1 MRTDDAAVRAGAIL
15 RAMAQVP
22 AMYAVDAPTFVAFAQ
37 GVLAMAS
44 EEGRY
49 QEAWSAAL
57 RNVRNWRLAC
67 DVPWHTLQFEDA
79 VPVVLEAA
87 RLMGIEVAE

>member
-1 MRTDDAAVRAGAIL
+1 MRTDDAAVRAGKIL

-44 EEGRY
+44 EERRY
-49 QEAWSAAL
+49 QDAWSLAL

-67 DVPWHTLQFEDA
+67 EVPWHTLTYDDA
-79 VPVVLEAA
+79 IPVVMEAA
-87 RLMGIEVAE
+87 RLMGIEVPE